1 MFPFLGFISIA
12 ALFQGILN
20 SVHSF
25 TPSGVAPILLN
36 LVTIICAYCLSPFT
50 ANPAR
55 AMAIGILIGGLLE
68 AAIQLPF
75 IIQKG
80 FSFYYTGLIRAM
92 KNPGVKTV
100 LRLIVPTIVGM
111 AAYQL
116 NDLVSTALAGNAGA
130 GVVSSLQYSL
140 RIQELILGVFAVSIG
155 TVLLPELAEYAKSG
169 QWEAY
174 NERLVNAIYIISLI
188 TIPITF
194 FTLAQGDNLIR
205 LLFQNQRFDEQ
216 SVALTHAA
224 FTFHIPGMFF
234 IAINRILAPA
244 FYAQSDSKS
253 PTLAGLISFGTNI
266 VLAALLVR
274 PMRGAGIALALSLA
288 SAINTAL
295 LLFFLGR
302 NARIDVGRVLRSGG
316 LYAGKL
322 VAFSLCAVAP
332 VWYFGARFAALFV
345 GKGRI
350 IAYGLPFCVMGIVFA
365 AVGIALLFVSRDKQ
379 LKALI
384 SIVIRRKKV

>member
-1 MFPFLGFISIA
+1 
-12 ALFQGILN
+12 
-20 SVHSF
+20 
-25 TPSGVAPILLN
+25 
-36 LVTIICAYCLSPFT
+36 
-50 ANPAR
+50 
-55 AMAIGILIGGLLE
+55 LLE
-68 AAIQLPF
+68 AAIQVHF
-75 IIQKG
+75 ILKKG
-80 FSFYYTGLIRAM
+80 FSFYYTSVLRAM
-92 KNPGVKTV
+92 KNPGVRRV

-155 TVLLPELAEYAKSG
+155 TVLLPDLAEYAKSS

-205 LLFQNQRFDEQ
+205 LLFQNQRFGEQ
-216 SVALTHAA
+216 SVALTRAA

-253 PTLAGLISFGTNI
+253 PTLAGLISFAANI
-266 VLAALLVR
+266 ALAVLLVR

-302 NARIDVGRVLRSGG
+302 NSRVAMGRVLRSGA
-316 LYAGKL
+316 LYAVKL
-322 VAFSLCAVAP
+322 LVFSLCATAP
-332 VWYFGARFAALFV
+332 VWYLGPRFAALFA

-350 IAYGLPFCVMGIVFA
+350 IAYGAPLCVMGIVFA
-365 AVGIALLFVSRDKQ
+365 AVGIALLLVSRDKQ
-379 LKALI
+379 LIALI
-384 SIVIRRKKV
+384 RMIRRKKA